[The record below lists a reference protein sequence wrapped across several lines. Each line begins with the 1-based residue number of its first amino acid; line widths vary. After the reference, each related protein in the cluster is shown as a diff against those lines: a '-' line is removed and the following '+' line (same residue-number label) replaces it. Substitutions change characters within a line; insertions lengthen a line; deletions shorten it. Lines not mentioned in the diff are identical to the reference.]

1 MHELVLPL
9 GNIFNPQP
17 IVLSMFQRLLPL
29 VVGLWLLAI
38 SNLSA
43 QVGFTMPV
51 INEAAPGGFAVL
63 PVTVTNFDSIEAMQY
78 VVQWDPQVLSYY
90 SVTSLNLP
98 GLILDDFAT
107 QDVQNGILRLTWVSP
122 NAQTGT
128 TVADNT
134 AIFRIRF
141 LLIGQEN
148 QGSLVALNG
157 VPPTDFEVVKVGNP
171 VGLTMEDCTLN
182 NGYVAIGFTLSTDW
196 LDGLN
201 MLPVAITPNPFAFS
215 TTATFELDKAADV
228 YMVLTDASGHPVL
241 DRKMSLPAG
250 RHGMDI
256 ASDRCRE
263 SGIYYLILRTADRS
277 CVRPLVKL

>member
-29 VVGLWLLAI
+29 VAGLWLVAV
-38 SNLSA
+38 SDLSA
-43 QVGFTMPV
+43 QVGFAMPI
-51 INEAAPGGFAVL
+51 INEAPPGSFAVL
-63 PVTVTNFDSIEAMQY
+63 PVTVTNFDSMEAMQY
-78 VVQWDPQVLSYY
+78 VVQWDPQVLSFFN
-90 SVTSLNLP
+90 VNNLNLP
-98 GLILDDFAT
+98 GLIMDDFAT

-122 NAQTGT
+122 NAQSGT
-128 TVADNT
+128 SVADGT

-148 QGSLVALNG
+148 QGSSVIFNG
-157 VPPTDFEVVKVGNP
+157 VPPTDFELVKVGNP
-171 VGLTMEDCTLN
+171 VGLTMDDCTLN

-196 LDGLN
+196 LDGLHT
-201 MLPVAITPNPFAFS
+201 LPVTITPNPFPNS
-215 TTATFELDKAADV
+215 TTATFELDKSADV
-228 YMVLTDASGHPVL
+228 YLVLTDASGHPVF